1 MPTKGVS
8 DRLRS
13 CRFVVSSIYENKA
26 RVAERFQ
33 ALAVPGVGDGAA
45 EAVLPAPD
53 VEALLTFLAAVLE
66 RLGEEMVAADQAYLE
81 EISDDPK
88 FREAREEA
96 RDALTD
102 KFLRQ
107 RDIFTGTY
115 GKVVA
120 REVGF
125 EANVER
131 DAGRLVLQ
139 VQRIVDTLTS
149 GYRPP
154 PEEVAGVT
162 IELETFAG
170 DFDPE
175 YTNLSQAQD
184 DLLRELRE
192 ADTKLIAK
200 RAAIERFE
208 AWFLV
213 TTRTGVAYYTLV
225 DMDEEARRIR
235 PSLRRPG
242 RREEEDEG
250 EEPPDDAPPDDEPAP
265 STGSPSTDP
274 PSAASPPADPP
285 SGDPASTSSG
295 EGSGEP
301 EPTP

>member
-13 CRFVVSSIYENKA
+13 CKFVVSSIYENKA
-26 RVAERFQ
+26 RGAERFR
-33 ALAVPGVGDGAA
+33 ALVAQGDGDGGV

-53 VEALLTFLAAVLE
+53 VEALLGFLAAVLE

-131 DAGRLVLQ
+131 DAARLVLQ

-200 RAAIERFE
+200 RTAIERFE

-225 DMDEEARRIR
+225 GMDEEARRIR
-235 PSLRRPG
+235 PSIRRPG
-242 RREEEDEG
+242 RRAEDVEG
-250 EEPPDDAPPDDEPAP
+250 EGPPADEPPAAEPTADGPPD
-265 STGSPSTDP
+265 TDP
-274 PSAASPPADPP
+274 PAAEPDSAS
-285 SGDPASTSSG
+285 SEESSG
-295 EGSGEP
+295 ESEP
-301 EPTP
+301 SS